1 MSGTHGNPRDNF
13 LHNVLA
19 GLLAATDRALNAD
32 TLASREGLLQRID
45 ARVKLAGIMALIL
58 AVALSTKLGVIG
70 AILALAL
77 SLSAMSRLPVAVM
90 APAWIS
96 ALMFT
101 GMIAIPAVFLTP
113 GRSVLHFPNLN
124 WDITDQGLTTASFL
138 MLRVET
144 STTLALI
151 LVFTTP
157 WTHVL
162 KALRIFR
169 VPAVFV
175 VVLGMA
181 FRYILL
187 LLATA
192 REMFESRTSRTV
204 GRLSGCQY
212 RRLAITSAGVL
223 MSKTLQLSSEVYLAM
238 QARGFRGEVYI
249 LDEFRMANRDWTAL
263 ALFAAASAGAVWA
276 GR

>member
-1 MSGTHGNPRDNF
+1 MSGTHGKPRRNF

-19 GLLAATDRALNAD
+19 GLLAATDRAMNAD
-32 TLASREGLLQRID
+32 SLASGDGLLQRID

-58 AVALSTKLGVIG
+58 ATALSTKLGVIG

-77 SLSAMSRLPVAVM
+77 SLSALSRLPLSVM

-96 ALMFT
+96 ALIFT
-101 GMIAIPAVFLTP
+101 GMIATPAVFLTP
-113 GRSVLHFPNLN
+113 GRSVYHFPNLN
-124 WDITDQGLTTASFL
+124 WNITDQGLTTASFL
-138 MLRVET
+138 ILRVET
-144 STTLALI
+144 STTLALT

-162 KALRIFR
+162 KALRVFR

-175 VVLGMA
+175 VALGMA

-187 LLATA
+187 LLSTA

-204 GRLSGCQY
+204 GELSGSQY
-212 RRLAITSAGVL
+212 RHLAITSAGVL
-223 MSKTLQLSSEVYLAM
+223 MTKTLQLSSEVYLAM

-249 LDEFRMANRDWTAL
+249 LDEFRMASRDWTAL
-263 ALFAAASAGAVWA
+263 ALFGAASATAIWA